1 MSKPKKYTERPTP
14 PPMVDRLRADVA
26 HDEARLELSR
36 RLLRD
41 WIREHPDQEE
51 EKSVVSIYETRDP
64 HVFTWPRDWW
74 LRR

>member
-1 MSKPKKYTERPTP
+1 MSKPKKCTDRPTP

-41 WIREHPDQEE
+41 WLTTHPEE
-51 EKSVVSIYETRDP
+51 GEKPVSVYETRGFR
-64 HVFTWPRDWW
+64 VIR
-74 LRR
+74 